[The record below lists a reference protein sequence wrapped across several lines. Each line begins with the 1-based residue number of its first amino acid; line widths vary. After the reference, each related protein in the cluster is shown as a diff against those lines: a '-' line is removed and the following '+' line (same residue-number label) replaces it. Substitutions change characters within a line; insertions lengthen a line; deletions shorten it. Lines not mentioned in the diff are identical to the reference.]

1 MKIKN
6 QHAFYLMTSLSSC
19 AIYENPK
26 SSMVEGDTPAVLGI
40 DTDGDGILDIHDGT
54 NDEDGDG
61 DPNFQDE
68 DSDGDTILDW
78 IEAGDLD
85 LNTLPMDSDN
95 DGTPDFLDLDADNN
109 CIDDQTE
116 GGSVDGELVDTDGN
130 GVGDFA
136 DPDNDGDGISDVH
149 EIGPD
154 CDNIDSDGDG
164 LPNHIDMDSDNDG
177 IGDLWEGGISIW
189 EDDPRDTDGDG
200 TPDYLD
206 LDSDDDGILDAEE
219 GGVSSPGQEPKDTD
233 GDGHYDFADIDADG
247 DGISDWD
254 EINIHSTDPYDS
266 DSDSDGFS
274 DGGEIL
280 SGSDPNDPSS
290 GIEGIYIEVAERHD
304 NEVIF
309 EFSPKIQMG
318 DVAFLLDT
326 TCSMTSTLNAV
337 ADEFSAIVSEVSD
350 LIPDVEVGFA
360 TFDDYAMT
368 PFGSPSAGDKP
379 FILRQQITSDL
390 DKVQNELS
398 EVPLHSGFDSP
409 ESSMEALM
417 QSAQGGGYDQNC
429 DGIYDE
435 MTDVRP
441 FLADTTDPFNGT
453 AGQGFSSSGDGGGEL
468 GGFGFRPHALPVVVF
483 ATDNYLRDPQAGYA
497 TPGGCPMDAG
507 HTDVVGAFADL
518 GGYIIGI
525 NTSPWHDSATPQMQ
539 RLAQDTQSIADTN
552 GDGVED
558 DLLVFS
564 WSGSSAEF
572 RNTITHAIEDL
583 VASIT
588 FSSIALEVEGD
599 DWNFV
604 TGIEPALYTDV
615 SPNADLSALEFKLR
629 FRGVVA
635 ATTEDQLYNLKLK
648 IIGNET
654 ILLDTLD
661 LIIVVPGSS

>member
-1 MKIKN
+1 
-6 QHAFYLMTSLSSC
+6 
-19 AIYENPK
+19 
-26 SSMVEGDTPAVLGI
+26 
-40 DTDGDGILDIHDGT
+40 
-54 NDEDGDG
+54 
-61 DPNFQDE
+61 
-68 DSDGDTILDW
+68 
-78 IEAGDLD
+78 
-85 LNTLPMDSDN
+85 
-95 DGTPDFLDLDADNN
+95 
-109 CIDDQTE
+109 
-116 GGSVDGELVDTDGN
+116 
-130 GVGDFA
+130 
-136 DPDNDGDGISDVH
+136 
-149 EIGPD
+149 
-154 CDNIDSDGDG
+154 
-164 LPNHIDMDSDNDG
+164 
-177 IGDLWEGGISIW
+177 
-189 EDDPRDTDGDG
+189 
-200 TPDYLD
+200 
-206 LDSDDDGILDAEE
+206 
-219 GGVSSPGQEPKDTD
+219 
-233 GDGHYDFADIDADG
+233 
-247 DGISDWD
+247 
-254 EINIHSTDPYDS
+254 
-266 DSDSDGFS
+266 
-274 DGGEIL
+274 
-280 SGSDPNDPSS
+280 
-290 GIEGIYIEVAERHD
+290 
-304 NEVIF
+304 
-309 EFSPKIQMG
+309 
-318 DVAFLLDT
+318 
-326 TCSMTSTLNAV
+326 V

-588 FSSIALEVEGD
+588 FSSIALVLSLAWGS
-599 DWNFV
+599 F
-604 TGIEPALYTDV
+604 TFFIMAGHASSPMALIKSNIRSRPTASWV
-615 SPNADLSALEFKLR
+615 PKPSSMNSVGRGAPIRWASTLERAMRKARFTRKASPP
-629 FRGVVA
+629 
-635 ATTEDQLYNLKLK
+635 LY
-648 IIGNET
+648 I
-654 ILLDTLD
+654 
-661 LIIVVPGSS
+661 S